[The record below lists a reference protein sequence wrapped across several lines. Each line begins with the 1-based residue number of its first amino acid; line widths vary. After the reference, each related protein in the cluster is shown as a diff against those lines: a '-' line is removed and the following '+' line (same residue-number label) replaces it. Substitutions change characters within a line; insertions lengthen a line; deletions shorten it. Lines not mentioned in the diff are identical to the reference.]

1 MRAHHQQLTPVAMR
15 PSLSIRSITGL
26 CDPGCVGLP
35 RRQTLLRA
43 SMNSVIHTHLTRRK
57 LLALGIAA
65 GTTPELLIKL
75 NGSMGQSGHLSE
87 SVLIEA
93 SELSGEI

>member
-1 MRAHHQQLTPVAMR
+1 
-15 PSLSIRSITGL
+15 
-26 CDPGCVGLP
+26 
-35 RRQTLLRA
+35 
-43 SMNSVIHTHLTRRK
+43 MNSVIHTHLTRRK

-93 SELSGEI
+93 SELSGEILSRERVHAAKVLVEFCMKHLATLREFDPDEEEPFGKFCP